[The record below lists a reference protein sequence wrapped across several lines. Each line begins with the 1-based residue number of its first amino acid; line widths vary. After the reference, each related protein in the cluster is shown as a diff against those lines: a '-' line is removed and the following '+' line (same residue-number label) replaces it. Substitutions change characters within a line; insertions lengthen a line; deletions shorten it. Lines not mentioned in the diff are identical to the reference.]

1 MSCVGC
7 LVLILQSSLFPL
19 FLQFSV
25 HMMSDE
31 EAHFGTESPD
41 ARDLV
46 ASAEPSRKK
55 GKGKGGKTKGVNN
68 AAGIPESVRKRLGY
82 DTPPE
87 ENFQKRKNRL
97 QSIQRYWV

>member
-1 MSCVGC
+1 MFCVVC

-25 HMMSDE
+25 HRMSDE

-46 ASAEPSRKK
+46 ASAEPSIQKR
-55 GKGKGGKTKGVNN
+55 KGKGGKTKGVNN
-68 AAGIPESVRKRLGY
+68 AAAIPESVCTRLGY

-87 ENFQKRKNRL
+87 ETFQQRKNKL
-97 QSIQRYWV
+97 QS